1 MSSTGKVIGV
11 VVLMIVAV
19 LGITWIV
26 QGNNFFMYK
35 VFAPQYASV
44 QRKVF
49 ENTAPYNMGMMQ
61 DLRRMQEEY
70 ITADAQ
76 HKAAIGAMIL
86 HNYAQYDEDRMP
98 PDLRTFYEQV
108 KRNQGIASPTP

>member
-1 MSSTGKVIGV
+1 MSDGLKIGGAIVGVIV
-11 VVLMIVAV
+11 CLLMLA
-19 LGITWIV
+19 WIV
-26 QGNNFFMYK
+26 QGDNFFMYR
-35 VFAPQYASV
+35 VFAPQYANV

-70 ITADAQ
+70 VSADAQ

-86 HNYAQYDEDRMP
+86 HNYAQYDENRMP
-98 PDLRTFYEQV
+98 PDLRDFYEQV
-108 KRNQGIASPTP
+108 KRQQGISTAMP